1 MKRSITLPL
10 SAIAAALVIMSVGLR
25 AAEPTPEQTKAMQ
38 GTWALEKFV
47 LNGNEVDAE
56 QLKSWRRVVENDH
69 VTWTLSNGN
78 TVETDMKY
86 DPSQTPMTLDTTFA
100 NGDEKGR
107 TTLAIYELKDDVLR
121 VCFADFGKARPSEF
135 SSEPGSGQHL
145 FVARR
150 IAP

>member
-1 MKRSITLPL
+1 MKRHI
-10 SAIAAALVIMSVGLR
+10 AIALVAAAAAVVILSSRVP

-38 GTWALEKFV
+38 GTWALDKFV

-69 VTWTLSNGN
+69 VTWTLGDGM

-100 NGDEKGR
+100 TGDEKGK

-121 VCFADFGKARPSEF
+121 VCFADPGKARPSEF
-135 SSEPGSGQHL
+135 SSNAGSGQHL

-150 IAP
+150 VKP